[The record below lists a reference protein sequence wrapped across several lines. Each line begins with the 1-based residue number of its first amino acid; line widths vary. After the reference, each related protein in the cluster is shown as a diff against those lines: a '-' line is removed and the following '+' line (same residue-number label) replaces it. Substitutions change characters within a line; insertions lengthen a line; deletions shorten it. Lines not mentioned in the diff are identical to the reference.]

1 MHEPLV
7 QIARDLEIR
16 MEFGEAARAEV
27 RAFGANSGIDAPGLE
42 DLTALPFVTIDG
54 PTSKD
59 LDQAIFVK
67 RSGSSYGVW
76 YALADAAHFVP
87 TSGALF
93 EESLLRGASY
103 YFPGFSVPM
112 LPRELSEGL
121 ISLNPRVDRRAL
133 VFVCHLD
140 ERAAVERTRV
150 VRGRIRSR
158 AKLTFG
164 GVQELYDDPKHS
176 PLAAEP
182 YAESLEL
189 LREVGEK
196 RLALAEGADVVR
208 YRRREIEVKLASP
221 EASSGKGPAAEAGF
235 VVLEAARLGVEAYNE
250 QISVLVNREGGRLL
264 SESRDPRLQPIYR
277 VHPAPDPEKLEALRA
292 LTRGL
297 AAVHRLEAPR
307 FVLHEGE
314 SLNAFLRRLPSR
326 DATGEGT
333 SRITRAIERQAVL
346 VNMRSGF
353 STEAAR
359 HFGVGAEVY
368 ARFSAPMREVVGIFL
383 HKEML
388 ELLRLEPHAEDAVD
402 AALRERVVEAAN
414 RGRELQ
420 RRVNDQTNRLVLD
433 QLLSPDLAQRERPA
447 RRGTVMGIT
456 ASKLHVELDTPGL
469 DVKVYVR
476 DLGKQLGGVWLD
488 LVHDGAAL
496 VRRDTK
502 EPICAVGDDVD
513 VRVVSKDKGQDRWV
527 LAVSRRGPQGLSI
540 A

>member
-1 MHEPLV
+1 MHEALR

-16 MEFGEAARAEV
+16 TEFSEAVWREV
-27 RAFGANSGIDAPGLE
+27 RAFEADSGIRRPGLE

-54 PTSKD
+54 PTSRD
-59 LDQAIFVK
+59 LDQAIYVARRGAGFE
-67 RSGSSYGVW
+67 VW

-87 TSGALF
+87 STSALF
-93 EESLLRGASY
+93 EESLQRGASY

-121 ISLNPRVDRRAL
+121 VSLNPDVERRAL
-133 VFVCHLD
+133 VFVCELD
-140 ERAAVERTRV
+140 AHGAVERTRV

-164 GVQELYDDPKHS
+164 GVQELYDDEAKS
-176 PLAAEP
+176 PLARQA
-182 YAESLEL
+182 YAESLAL
-189 LREVGEK
+189 LRVVGEK
-196 RLALAEGADVVR
+196 RLELAEGADVVR
-208 YRRREIEVKLASP
+208 YRRREIEIK
-221 EASSGKGPAAEAGF
+221 AEGAAGF

-264 SESRDPRLQPIYR
+264 SESHDPRLQPVFR
-277 VHPAPDPEKLEALRA
+277 VHPAPDPEKLDALRA

-297 AAVHRLEAPR
+297 AQVHGLDAAR
-307 FVLHEGE
+307 FVLREGE
-314 SLNAFLRRLPSR
+314 SLNALLRRLPGR
-326 DATGEGT
+326 DAAEGGT
-333 SRITRAIERQAVL
+333 PRITRAIERQAVL

-353 STEAAR
+353 STEPAK

-388 ELLRLEPHAEDAVD
+388 ELCGLTPPGDDAVD
-402 AALRERVVEAAN
+402 RALRERVVEAAN

-420 RRVNDQTNRLVLD
+420 RKVNDQTNRLVLD

-456 ASKLHVELDTPGL
+456 ASKIHVELDSPGM

-496 VRRDTK
+496 VRRDTR
-502 EPICAVGDDVD
+502 EPVCAVGDDVD
-513 VRVVSKDKGQDRWV
+513 VRVLSKDRGQDRWV